1 MIKEVN
7 IMKKL
12 LAFILLV
19 CMILSL
25 TACSPANDKQ
35 DEITDNN
42 TTENVSSMPSRLV
55 TFESIEELIELK
67 EALEKDGEKLEKY
80 FKEGF
85 YLTDFRT
92 KKEIEYF
99 FEKIGIIPILHLEK
113 ASGYS
118 LYFISYDIDFKIITT
133 TYTNDDGYVKF
144 EHYLPDSKAS
154 KPNADEF
161 WENSPLPLA
170 KEKITV
176 LNKPVGFRIFEASKN
191 PAIYR
196 ILGVF
201 EFSDLP
207 VRLILSNNEKKDFNL
222 EAIEANIVETTINKL
237 MEQNQEK

>member
-1 MIKEVN
+1 
-7 IMKKL
+7 MKKL
-12 LAFILLV
+12 LAYILLV

-25 TACSPANDKQ
+25 AACSPATDKQ

-42 TTENVSSMPSRLV
+42 TAGNFNSGAPRKV

-85 YLTDFRT
+85 YLTDFHS
-92 KKEIEYF
+92 KQEIEDF
-99 FEKIGIIPILHLEK
+99 FERIGNLPILHLEK
-113 ASGYS
+113 ASGYDLHHIAYS
-118 LYFISYDIDFKIITT
+118 IDNSIVST

-144 EHYLPDSKAS
+144 EHYLPDSKSLKNYSVAR
-154 KPNADEF
+154 
-161 WENSPLPLA
+161 WESSPEPWV

-176 LNKPVGFRIFEASKN
+176 FNKPVGFRIFEASKN

-196 ILGVF
+196 IVGF
-201 EFSDLP
+201 FDFSDLA

-237 MEQNQEK
+237 IEQNQIK